1 MTKLKQWSIWLSL
14 DFFQPHLLLSKIL
27 AVNHQ
32 SGSLFAAIVVL
43 VMCDSLF
50 PAATTTT
57 MLYLYYHPL
66 FDQIL

>member
-14 DFFQPHLLLSKIL
+14 DFFQPHLLLSEIL

-43 VMCDSLF
+43 VMCDSL
-50 PAATTTT
+50 ATAT